1 MTGSALAFLKSFVT
15 TPSTAVFD
23 AFALSSVAFVIAVVP
38 MAAVV
43 VTSFLKMTV
52 VLGLL
57 RNAIGVQ
64 QVPSNMVINGIA
76 MIIAAYIMAPVA
88 MDAVDAMRLKP
99 ATASSPQRFADAIDA
114 AKEPYRKFLEK
125 HAHEKERLFFLRS
138 AATIWPPERAAE
150 LKQNDLI
157 VLAPAFMLSELS
169 EAFQV
174 GFLLY
179 MAFVI
184 VDLIMAN
191 VLLALGLSQLNPTTV
206 SIPFK
211 LLMFVVLDG
220 WSVLLHGLVLT
231 YR

>member
-1 MTGSALAFLKSFVT
+1 MTPPSAAI
-15 TPSTAVFD
+15 FD
-23 AFALSSVAFVIAVVP
+23 AFSLASVAFVIGVVP
-38 MAAVV
+38 LAAVV
-43 VTSFLKMTV
+43 VTSFLKMSV

-76 MIIAAYIMAPVA
+76 MIIAAYIMAPVGMDA
-88 MDAVDAMRLKP
+88 MDAMRAKP
-99 ATASSPQRFADAIDA
+99 ATASAPQKFADAIDA

-125 HAHEKERLFFLRS
+125 HAHERERLFFLRS

-150 LKQNDLI
+150 LTQNDLI

-169 EAFQV
+169 EAFQI

-179 MAFVI
+179 MAFVV
-184 VDLIMAN
+184 VDLIIAN
-191 VLLALGLSQLNPTTV
+191 VLLALGLSQLSPTTI

-220 WSVLLHGLVLT
+220 WSVLLHGLILT

>member
-1 MTGSALAFLKSFVT
+1 MTPGSPTF
-15 TPSTAVFD
+15 FD
-23 AFALSSVAFVIAVVP
+23 AFSLATIAFVIAVVP
-38 MAAVV
+38 LAAVV

-76 MIIAAYIMAPVA
+76 LIISAYVMAPIGMEA
-88 MDAVDAMRLKP
+88 MDALRAKP
-99 ATASSPQRFADAIDA
+99 TTGSGPQQFADVIDA
-114 AKEPYRKFLEK
+114 VQQPYKIFLAK
-125 HAHEKERLFFLRS
+125 HAHEAERQFFLKS
-138 AATIWPPERAAE
+138 AAAIWPPHRAQALTE
-150 LKQNDLI
+150 TDLI
-157 VLAPAFMLSELS
+157 VLAPAFTLSELS
-169 EAFQV
+169 EAFRV

-179 MAFVI
+179 MAFVV

-220 WSVLLHGLVLT
+220 WSVLVHGLVLT

>member
-1 MTGSALAFLKSFVT
+1 MTPASPTF
-15 TPSTAVFD
+15 FD
-23 AFALSSVAFVIAVVP
+23 AFSLATIAFVIAVVP
-38 MAAVV
+38 LAAVV

-76 MIIAAYIMAPVA
+76 LIISAYVMAPIGMEA
-88 MDAVDAMRLKP
+88 MDALKARP
-99 ATASSPQRFADAIDA
+99 ATGSGPQQFADVIDA
-114 AKEPYRKFLEK
+114 VQQPYRTFLAK
-125 HAHEKERLFFLRS
+125 HAHEKERQFFLKS
-138 AATIWPPERAAE
+138 AASIWPAERAKA
-150 LKQNDLI
+150 LTDTDLI
-157 VLAPAFMLSELS
+157 VLAPAFTLSELS
-169 EAFQV
+169 EAFRV

-179 MAFVI
+179 MAFVV

-220 WSVLLHGLVLT
+220 WSVLVHGLVMT

>member
-1 MTGSALAFLKSFVT
+1 MPTSSPG
-15 TPSTAVFD
+15 VFD
-23 AFALSSVAFVIAVVP
+23 AFSLAALAFVIGVVP
-38 MAAVV
+38 LAAVV
-43 VTSFLKMTV
+43 VTSFLKVSV

-76 MIIAAYIMAPVA
+76 IIISAYIMAPVA
-88 MDAVDAMRLKP
+88 MEAMDAMRAKP
-99 ATASSPQRFADAIDA
+99 TTASSTQKYADAIDA

-138 AATIWPPERAAE
+138 AVTIWPPERAAE
-150 LKQNDLI
+150 LKPNDLI

-184 VDLIMAN
+184 VDLIIAN
-191 VLLALGLSQLNPTTV
+191 VLLALGLSQLSPTTI

>member
-1 MTGSALAFLKSFVT
+1 MPP
-15 TPSTAVFD
+15 PSVAIFD
-23 AFALSSVAFVIAVVP
+23 AFSLATIAFVIGVVPLVAVVL
-38 MAAVV
+38 
-43 VTSFLKMTV
+43 TSFLKVTV

-64 QVPSNMVINGIA
+64 QVPSNMVVNGIA
-76 MIIAAYIMAPVA
+76 LIISAYIMAPVGMDA
-88 MDAVDAMRLKP
+88 MDAMRTKP
-99 ATASSPQRFADAIDA
+99 DTASSPQRFADAIDA

-125 HAHEKERLFFLRS
+125 HAHEKERQFFLRS
-138 AATIWPPERAAE
+138 AASIWPPERAAA
-150 LKQNDLI
+150 LKHTDFI
-157 VLAPAFMLSELS
+157 VLAPAFTLSELS
-169 EAFQV
+169 EAFRI

-179 MAFVI
+179 MAFVVI
-184 VDLIMAN
+184 DLIMAN
-191 VLLALGLSQLNPTTV
+191 VLLALGLSQVNPTNI

>member
-1 MTGSALAFLKSFVT
+1 MTPPSA
-15 TPSTAVFD
+15 AVFD
-23 AFALSSVAFVIAVVP
+23 AFSLSTVAFVIGVVP

-43 VTSFLKMTV
+43 VTSFLKMSV

-76 MIIAAYIMAPVA
+76 LIISAYIMAPVGMEA
-88 MDAVDAMRLKP
+88 MDAMRVKP
-99 ATASSPQRFADAIDA
+99 ETNSGPQKFADAIDA

-138 AATIWPPERAAE
+138 AATIWPAERAAA
-150 LKQNDLI
+150 LKDTDLI
-157 VLAPAFMLSELS
+157 VLAPAFTLSELS
-169 EAFQV
+169 EAFRV

-191 VLLALGLSQLNPTTV
+191 LLLALGLSQLNPTSM

-211 LLMFVVLDG
+211 LLMFVMLDG

>member
-1 MTGSALAFLKSFVT
+1 M
-15 TPSTAVFD
+15 
-23 AFALSSVAFVIAVVP
+23 
-38 MAAVV
+38 
-43 VTSFLKMTV
+43 
-52 VLGLL
+52 LGLL

-76 MIIAAYIMAPVA
+76 MIIAAYIMAPVGMEA
-88 MDAVDAMRLKP
+88 MDAMRDKP
-99 ATASSPQRFADAIDA
+99 ATASSPQKFADAIDA

-125 HAHEKERLFFLRS
+125 HAHERERVFFLRS

-150 LKQNDLI
+150 LTKTDLV

-169 EAFQV
+169 EAFQI
-174 GFLLY
+174 GFMLY

-184 VDLIMAN
+184 VDLIIAN
-191 VLLALGLSQLNPTTV
+191 ILLALGLSQLSPTTI

-220 WSVLLHGLVLT
+220 WSVLLHGLILT